1 MNRSTPP
8 LIAVLDVQLD
18 DTPAIAHHIVLGC
31 AIRRLRRARG
41 LTIEDLAFAAGLHP
55 TYLSG
60 IERGER
66 NPTWTKL
73 GGLADALGVSVSMI
87 AQAAEQIAAV
97 VLPAQFLEPPG
108 QAGPQAS

>member
-1 MNRSTPP
+1 MSRPTPP
-8 LIAVLDVQLD
+8 LIAVLDVRSD
-18 DTPAIAHHIVLGC
+18 DTPAITQHIVLGC

-66 NPTWTKL
+66 NPTWAKL

-87 AQAAEQIAAV
+87 AQAAEQIAAIA
-97 VLPAQFLEPPG
+97 LPAQCLEPPG
-108 QAGPQAS
+108 RAAPRAS